1 MAVCENS
8 GAYEGLVKFLL
19 EWIKS
24 VGQARFDSLLLH
36 KVVLS
41 YNVVCVPTA
50 REGSRGL
57 GAARCDRRE
66 VRILFAP
73 PKQKCESKLI
83 INNNAAVKGAASGV
97 SPVRIKLDNYYRA
110 FGVSTPQRH

>member
-1 MAVCENS
+1 MKIAVHM
-8 GAYEGLVKFLL
+8 GGLVKFLL

-36 KVVLS
+36 KGFLS
-41 YNVVCVPTA
+41 NNVVWAPTV
-50 REGSRGL
+50 REDSREL
-57 GAARCDRRE
+57 GAARCKRRE

-73 PKQKCESKLI
+73 RKQKCESKLI
-83 INNNAAVKGAASGV
+83 INNNAAVKGAASGA

>member
-1 MAVCENS
+1 M
-8 GAYEGLVKFLL
+8 KFLL

-36 KVVLS
+36 EGFLS
-41 YNVVCVPTA
+41 NNVIMLFLPRRFGRIVGSLGRHGA
-50 REGSRGL
+50 REERFES
-57 GAARCDRRE
+57 
-66 VRILFAP
+66 FSP
-73 PKQKCESKLI
+73 HKKQKCESKLI
-83 INNNAAVKGAASGV
+83 INNNAAYKGCASGV